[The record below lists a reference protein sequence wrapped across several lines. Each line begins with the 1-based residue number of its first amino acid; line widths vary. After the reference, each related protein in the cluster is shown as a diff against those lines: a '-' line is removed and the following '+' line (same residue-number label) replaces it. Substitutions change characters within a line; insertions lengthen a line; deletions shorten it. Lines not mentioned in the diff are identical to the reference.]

1 MFVMR
6 ALAVPLALLALTA
19 CGSVHPAG
27 SAEAQPIPWLPLA
40 ANLTPAPIPS
50 PQPYPVPPGTP
61 ACTASGLVAVA
72 ANSQGATGYVL
83 VPIVFAGSGA
93 VACFLDGTPR
103 VVLLDSRGHDLAFAQ
118 RPPYSPAEAPG
129 PALVEPGPAPDPHTG
144 LKVGQASLTI
154 DWESQP
160 ESCLG
165 QAPALVA
172 GARIDIPGG
181 GAITTQITS
190 VPAAYACQGVGV
202 SSFYGPQM
210 PVETSPPPAL
220 PEAVLHAANSAR
232 AGQRFTYTVT
242 LSNATREPMDLV
254 ANCPNYFEGL
264 MTDDGLSVTG
274 KQIYRFNCG
283 PAGTLSPGRTATF
296 EIELDVPAAVPH
308 GQYRLTFLLSLTNA
322 FGKPQP
328 PPVQV
333 TVS

>member
-1 MFVMR
+1 MR
-6 ALAVPLALLALTA
+6 TLAVPLALVALTA

-27 SAEAQPIPWLPLA
+27 SAEVQPIPWLPLA

-61 ACTASGLVAVA
+61 ACTARGLVALE
-72 ANSQGATGYVL
+72 ANSQGATGHVI
-83 VPIVFAGSGA
+83 VPIVFSGSGA
-93 VACFLDGTPR
+93 AACFLDGTPH
-103 VVLLDSRGHDLAFAQ
+103 VVLLDSRGHDIAFAQ
-118 RPPYSPAEAPG
+118 RPPYFPAEVPG
-129 PALVEPGPAPDPHTG
+129 PALVEPGPPPDPHTG
-144 LKVGQASLTI
+144 FKVGQASLTI
-154 DWESQP
+154 DWDSQP
-160 ESCLG
+160 ELCPG
-165 QAPALVA
+165 DAPALVA

-202 SSFYGPQM
+202 SSFEGLPM

-220 PEAVLHAANSAR
+220 PEAVLHAANSAI
-232 AGQRFTYTVT
+232 AGQRFAYTVT
-242 LSNATREPMDLV
+242 LTNATRVPIDLV

-274 KQIYRFNCG
+274 KQIYRLNCG
-283 PAGTLSPGRTATF
+283 PAGTLKAGQTATF

-308 GQYRLTFLLSLTNA
+308 GQYRLLFLLSLSNA
-322 FGKPQP
+322 FGKPQA

-333 TVS
+333 AVS